1 MNAVTASYYKV
12 RQRHTVSLSASNNTR
27 QKQFLEARL
36 RSSRKLSTSAIVG
49 NRFVG
54 GTAIEKLTTG
64 DEGAIIINDFESL
77 PDVQNDVRHQNAP
90 GPGASPF
97 CVLNTAAG
105 DTSKRPGTLGVGQEA
120 NCWPSGKKK

>member
-64 DEGAIIINDFESL
+64 DEGAIIINDFELDVKKLSRFSTEASL
-77 PDVQNDVRHQNAP
+77 IEHSLQ
-90 GPGASPF
+90 
-97 CVLNTAAG
+97 
-105 DTSKRPGTLGVGQEA
+105 
-120 NCWPSGKKK
+120 GKEEKD